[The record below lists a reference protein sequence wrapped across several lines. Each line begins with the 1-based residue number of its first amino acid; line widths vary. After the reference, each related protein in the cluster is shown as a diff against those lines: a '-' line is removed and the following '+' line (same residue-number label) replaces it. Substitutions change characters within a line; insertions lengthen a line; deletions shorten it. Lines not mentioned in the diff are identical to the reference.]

1 MTSSESDEDLSDN
14 DRGDDHDRVVERRS
28 TMRKGRT
35 TVTREIVS
43 SIVSQ
48 MNQDPRP
55 KIKDIAA
62 SVDLAQSTVKRLLR
76 KIRAG
81 EFDYGETILFTP
93 KRKGRKP
100 AVSREKSARVKV
112 VLTTDPTATLATAKT
127 PLWKKTFR

>member
-1 MTSSESDEDLSDN
+1 MSTPSLTSSESDEYLGN
-14 DRGDDHDRVVERRS
+14 DDHGDDDDRVVEGRS
-28 TMRKGRT
+28 DEEVRTMVR
-35 TVTREIVS
+35 REIVS

-81 EFDYGETILFTP
+81 EFDY
-93 KRKGRKP
+93 
-100 AVSREKSARVKV
+100 
-112 VLTTDPTATLATAKT
+112 
-127 PLWKKTFR
+127 